1 MVKASLKTFF
11 YVGISLLLVSCAGP
25 QQRAAF
31 EPMDLNPKLQSGEY
45 VQKVE
50 NLLIIMDVS
59 GSMAETYRGRVKLS
73 WVKDL
78 VSRLNKTIPDLELKS
93 GLRRFGQGTFAA
105 VSPTAMIAGFSDHD
119 QAAMSKALENITNAS
134 GESLLNLSIEA
145 ASEDL
150 ETTQGD
156 IALIVLTDANEMDDS
171 ALESA
176 KALVRQY
183 GERLCIYTVLIGDD
197 PKGKALLEE
206 ISTISGCGSAVT
218 GDDIYSSA
226 AMAGFVEKV
235 FLARAGDADDDGVLD
250 TMDKCPN
257 TPRGATV
264 DADGCAL
271 DSDGDGVYDGLDRCV
286 GTPKGVTVDN
296 WGCPLDS
303 DGDGIYDEI
312 DQCRG
317 TPKGVTVDAAGC
329 PLDSDGDGV
338 YDYLDMCSG
347 TPKGAIVDATGCPT
361 DSDGDMIYD
370 YLDKCPGTPKDA
382 TVDERGC
389 WVLKGVYFATDKWE
403 VTPASYPVL
412 DEVVSVLRRNPDLK
426 VEIQGHTDN
435 VGEAQYNRELSK
447 RRARAV
453 MGYLIQEGIEP
464 GRLSYVGY
472 GFSNP
477 AASNATPEGRAKNR
491 RVELKP
497 IY

>member
-1 MVKASLKTFF
+1 MVKASLKMFF
-11 YVGISLLLVSCAGP
+11 YVGISLLLISCAGP
-25 QQRAAF
+25 QQRVSF
-31 EPMDLNPKLQSGEY
+31 EPMDLNPKIQSGEY
-45 VQKVE
+45 VQKVD

-59 GSMAETYRGRVKLS
+59 GSMAEEYQGRVKLS
-73 WVKDL
+73 WVKDI
-78 VSRLNKTIPDLELKS
+78 VSRLNKTIPDLELAA

-105 VSPTAMIAGFSDHD
+105 VSPTALIVDLSEHD
-119 QAAMSKALENITNAS
+119 QAAISKALENITNAS
-134 GESLLNLSIEA
+134 GESLLNLAIA
-145 ASEDL
+145 ASSKDL

-156 IALIVLTDANEMDDS
+156 IALIVVTDANEMDNTP
-171 ALESA
+171 LEAA
-176 KALVRQY
+176 KALIRQY

-206 ISTISGCGSAVT
+206 IAAISGCGSMVT

-226 AMAGFVEKV
+226 GMAGFVEDV
-235 FLARAGDADDDGVLD
+235 FLARAGDADFDGVLD
-250 TMDKCPN
+250 TLDKCPN

-264 DADGCAL
+264 DTDGCAQ

-296 WGCPLDS
+296 LGCPLDS
-303 DGDGIYDEI
+303 DMDGVYDQI

-317 TPKGVTVDAAGC
+317 TPKGVPVDPMGC
-329 PLDSDGDGV
+329 PIDSDGDGV
-338 YDYLDMCSG
+338 YDYLDMCAG
-347 TPKGAIVDATGCPT
+347 TPKGASVDPTGCPT
-361 DSDGDMIYD
+361 DSDGDLIYD

-403 VTPASYPVL
+403 VTPESYPVL
-412 DEVVSVLRRNPDLK
+412 DEVVFVLNRNPDLK

-447 RRARAV
+447 KRARSV
-453 MGYLIQEGIEP
+453 MGYLIQEGIQP
-464 GRLSYVGY
+464 GRLSYEGY

-477 AASNATPEGRAKNR
+477 ATSNATPAGRAKNR

-497 IY
+497 IF